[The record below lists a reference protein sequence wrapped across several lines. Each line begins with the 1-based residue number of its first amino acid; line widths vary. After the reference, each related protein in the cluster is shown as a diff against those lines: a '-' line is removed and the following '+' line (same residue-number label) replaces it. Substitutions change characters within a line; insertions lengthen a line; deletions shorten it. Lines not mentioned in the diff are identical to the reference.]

1 MRVFWVLDFDVEV
14 VPSPTKTLTLANPVL
29 IFTGFSSQRPHPMGV
44 EDGFSNMNLGYA
56 PLHFPN
62 LSEEEKSTI

>member
-1 MRVFWVLDFDVEV
+1 MRVSLVSDSDVEV

-29 IFTGFSSQRPHPMGV
+29 MLIGFSSQGPHPTGV
-44 EDGFSNMNLGYA
+44 EDGFSNLNLGYA
-56 PLHFPN
+56 PLRFPN